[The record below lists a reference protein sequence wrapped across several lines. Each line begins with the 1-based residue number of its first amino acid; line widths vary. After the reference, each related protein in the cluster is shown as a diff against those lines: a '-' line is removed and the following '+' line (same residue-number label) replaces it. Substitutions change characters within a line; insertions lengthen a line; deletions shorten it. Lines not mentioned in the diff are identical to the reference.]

1 MIHRRSRTGG
11 VVALAALAWLSI
23 VSPPARAQVWAGK
36 TDPDGL
42 TLDKIKSEMPE
53 YFLPTRRGGASTEA
67 LPDVSGPGSV
77 LTVGNV
83 FMKVTNWGHSG
94 NLFTQLSSDPAG
106 QWPGASGIEYLSSIR
121 LAVGAVNPFATD
133 PAAVRR
139 VSYLLEWRP
148 QTLDPVDKIYRAFD
162 GAINGS
168 RFFNDDGDHYQDAA
182 DNAQNAGL
190 FSRQLID

>member
-11 VVALAALAWLSI
+11 VIALAALAWLSV
-23 VSPPARAQVWAGK
+23 VSFPARAQVWPGK

-42 TLDKIKSEMPE
+42 TLDKIKAEMPE
-53 YFLPTRRGGASTEA
+53 YFLPTRRGGASAEA
-67 LPDVSGPGSV
+67 LPDVSGPGAV

-83 FMKVTNWGHSG
+83 FMKVTNWGHNG

-106 QWPGASGIEYLSSIR
+106 QWPGASSIEYLSSIR

-148 QTLDPVDKIYRAFD
+148 QSLDPVNSLQSVAP
-162 GAINGS
+162 GS
-168 RFFNDDGDHYQDAA
+168 
-182 DNAQNAGL
+182 
-190 FSRQLID
+190 S